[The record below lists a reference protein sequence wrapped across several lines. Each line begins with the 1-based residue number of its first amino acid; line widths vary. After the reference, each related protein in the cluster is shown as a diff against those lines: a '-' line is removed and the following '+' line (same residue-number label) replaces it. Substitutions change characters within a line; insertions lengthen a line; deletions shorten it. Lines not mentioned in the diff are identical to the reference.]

1 MHKMDVVKNANE
13 DNLLGFEIRV
23 KLARFYDEVG
33 GILFE
38 SFEAWVNFKD
48 SVQLADFLVKNF
60 IHVLSPKDQKVIPD
74 RFFVI
79 CTTFQTWNRNLDIHC
94 CLIKNTQCT

>member
-38 SFEAWVNFKD
+38 SFEA
-48 SVQLADFLVKNF
+48 
-60 IHVLSPKDQKVIPD
+60 
-74 RFFVI
+74 
-79 CTTFQTWNRNLDIHC
+79 
-94 CLIKNTQCT
+94 